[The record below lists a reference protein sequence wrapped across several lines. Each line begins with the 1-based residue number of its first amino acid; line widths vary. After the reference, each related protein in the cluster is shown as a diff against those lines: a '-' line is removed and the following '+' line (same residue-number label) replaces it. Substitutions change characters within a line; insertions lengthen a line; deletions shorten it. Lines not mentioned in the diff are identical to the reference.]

1 MAVPLLLDGIE
12 GPDLVLSSVPI
23 YFEVLLFLLR
33 GQLLIQ
39 PVDNLFIR
47 TTLER
52 DRFTFVVE
60 TWKKAG

>member
-1 MAVPLLLDGIE
+1 MAVPLLLDSIE

-23 YFEVLLFLLR
+23 YFEILLFLLQR
-33 GQLLIQ
+33 QLLIQ
-39 PVDNLFIR
+39 SVDNFFIC

-60 TWKKAG
+60 T